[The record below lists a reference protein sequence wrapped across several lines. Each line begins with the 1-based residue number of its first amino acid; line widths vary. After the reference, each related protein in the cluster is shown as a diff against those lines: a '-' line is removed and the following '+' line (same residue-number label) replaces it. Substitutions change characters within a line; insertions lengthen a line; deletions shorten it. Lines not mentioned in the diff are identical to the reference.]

1 MIVTLPRSL
10 WSWMGAVA
18 DQIYDVACLDVGFR
32 GAQPP
37 PPVVVRPAATAQ
49 QMQKPRRD
57 RIWE

>member
-37 PPVVVRPAATAQ
+37 PVVVRPAATAQ

>member
-1 MIVTLPRSL
+1 
-10 WSWMGAVA
+10 MGAVA

-37 PPVVVRPAATAQ
+37 PVVVRPAATAQ

>member
-1 MIVTLPRSL
+1 
-10 WSWMGAVA
+10 MGAVA